1 MPINSGLVSIIGGRG
16 TGKSILV
23 DYISS
28 GLGKKTEK
36 NYTRNDKVSI
46 KRKTSLKEEEENTT
60 FVLSNQ
66 PNNLCIFPRVKL
78 NV

>member
-1 MPINSGLVSIIGGRG
+1 LPINSGLVSIIGGRG

-46 KRKTSLKEEEENTT
+46 KRKTSLKEEENTT